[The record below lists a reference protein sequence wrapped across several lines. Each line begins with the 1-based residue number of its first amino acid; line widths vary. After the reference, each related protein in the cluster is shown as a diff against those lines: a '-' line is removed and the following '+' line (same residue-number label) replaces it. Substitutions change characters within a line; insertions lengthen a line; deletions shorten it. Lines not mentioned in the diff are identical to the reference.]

1 MPSARHRTQTAKPET
16 KIGDSNSN
24 SNPSANLNPFG
35 VGVGVYKRV
44 CYSRRNSMFSF
55 IIYAFCC
62 LLAQCSSCL
71 VCCYCVVA
79 SSQSGRHTGRAYSF
93 NSLARFALHATTL
106 TYKNI
111 KPGCLPQ
118 VVAAVVFIVVVAA
131 VFTTVFVVFVV
142 VVVSTLHWERF
153 VLCSLWRFAAWTLN
167 FINKLTA

>member
-1 MPSARHRTQTAKPET
+1 MQGIEPKLKKPET

-24 SNPSANLNPFG
+24 TSTSAIAIANLNPFG
-35 VGVGVYKRV
+35 VGVGVYERV

-79 SSQSGRHTGRAYSF
+79 SSQSGSQAVRQADTGRAYSF

-118 VVAAVVFIVVVAA
+118 VVAAAVVIVVVFL
-131 VFTTVFVVFVV
+131 FTTVFVVVIAV
-142 VVVSTLHWERF
+142 IVSTLH
-153 VLCSLWRFAAWTLN
+153 
-167 FINKLTA
+167 

>member
-1 MPSARHRTQTAKPET
+1 MQGIEPKLKKPET

-24 SNPSANLNPFG
+24 TSASAIVIANLNPFG

-44 CYSRRNSMFSF
+44 CYSRRHSMFSF

-79 SSQSGRHTGRAYSF
+79 SSQSASQAGRQADTGRAYSF

-118 VVAAVVFIVVVAA
+118 VVAAAVVIVIVVAA
-131 VFTTVFVVFVV
+131 VFTTVFVVIVV
-142 VVVSTLHWERF
+142 IVSTLH
-153 VLCSLWRFAAWTLN
+153 
-167 FINKLTA
+167 

>member
-24 SNPSANLNPFG
+24 ANLNPF
-35 VGVGVYKRV
+35 GVGVYKRV

-118 VVAAVVFIVVVAA
+118 VVAAAVVIVVFIVVA
-131 VFTTVFVVFVV
+131 VFTTVFDVV
-142 VVVSTLHWERF
+142 VIVSTLHWERF

>member
-1 MPSARHRTQTAKPET
+1 MQGIEPKLKKPET

-24 SNPSANLNPFG
+24 TSAIPIVIANLNPFG
-35 VGVGVYKRV
+35 VGVYKRV
-44 CYSRRNSMFSF
+44 CYLRRHSMFSF

-79 SSQSGRHTGRAYSF
+79 SSQPVRQSGRQADTGRAYSF

-118 VVAAVVFIVVVAA
+118 VVAAAVVIVIVVAA
-131 VFTTVFVVFVV
+131 VFTTVFVVVV
-142 VVVSTLHWERF
+142 VVIVSTLH
-153 VLCSLWRFAAWTLN
+153 
-167 FINKLTA
+167 